1 MMPTLY
7 KPHCYYILRCPPGV
21 PLRGK
26 AALKITSERSIWQ
39 VRAVPTRCSH
49 KMRHREGEEAQTYF
63 SWKTVFIKTHRI
75 KVNMRIKEQLQTPK
89 TIKEKYQSA
98 TPNSS
103 TTGQTM
109 KMRVWTANMSSLISL
124 LILFQDLECTT

>member
-1 MMPTLY
+1 
-7 KPHCYYILRCPPGV
+7 
-21 PLRGK
+21 
-26 AALKITSERSIWQ
+26 
-39 VRAVPTRCSH
+39 
-49 KMRHREGEEAQTYF
+49 MRHREGEEAQTYF

-89 TIKEKYQSA
+89 TIKEKYRSA

-109 KMRVWTANMSSLISL
+109 KMRV
-124 LILFQDLECTT
+124 